1 MKKNSLTSNK
11 GLSLSQAQSISNLC
25 NQRAN
30 EIEGNLAGVNN
41 YGKTVEIPDNNNRN
55 VKTHT
60 ILAPKPL
67 PVNIAA
73 LLLEQATLHAC
84 QGFLMENM
92 KAKDAMLQL
101 WKKKTI
107 DVTSLVALPERPKNV
122 NVSEYPTVTEE
133 FGWEQLTEGEVAEYT
148 EAEAFAAHIGQF
160 IHKGGTLSRLRNELP
175 TIPAIEWMTIYDGV
189 KSPVSINVHISH
201 TSEKLLA
208 IHEELAGEHRKHEQR
223 VNYFKAKVKNLTTEE
238 NARIAKLN
246 ADAQNVAEK
255 QNKDAQEQFTTLYR
269 EATERIKSI
278 QAVFETER
286 QAKIKEIASLRIGID
301 ARFQKVIDTFLATI
315 TPVQE

>member
-1 MKKNSLTSNK
+1 MRKNSLTPNK

-30 EIEGNLAGVNN
+30 EIEAKLAGVNN
-41 YGKTVEIPDNNNRN
+41 YGKSVEVPDGKKSMRTQN
-55 VKTHT
+55 
-60 ILAPKPL
+60 ILTPKPL
-67 PVNIAA
+67 PENVAA

-101 WKKKTI
+101 WKKRTA
-107 DVTSLVALPERPKNV
+107 DVSSVELPARPQNV
-122 NVSEYPTVTEE
+122 NVSVYPQVTEE
-133 FGWEQLTEGEVAEYT
+133 FGWEQLTEGEIAEFT

-160 IHKGGTLSRLRNELP
+160 IHKGGTLARLRNELP
-175 TIPAIEWMTIYDGV
+175 SIPAVEWMTIVDGV
-189 KSPVSINVHISH
+189 KSPVSINVHTSH
-201 TSEKLLA
+201 SSDRLLQ
-208 IHEELAGEHRKHEQR
+208 IHEELAGEHRKYEQR

-238 NARIAKLN
+238 NARIAKAN
-246 ADAQNVAEK
+246 ADAQNAAEK
-255 QNKDAQEQFTTLYR
+255 QNKDAQQAFETAYR
-269 EATERIKSI
+269 AATESIKSI
-278 QAVFETER
+278 QAEFEKER

>member
-1 MKKNSLTSNK
+1 MKKNSLTPNK

-30 EIEGNLAGVNN
+30 EIEAKLAGVNN
-41 YGKTVEIPDNNNRN
+41 YGKTVEIPDNKKGT
-55 VKTHT
+55 KTHT

-67 PVNIAA
+67 PMNVAA
-73 LLLEQATLHAC
+73 LLLETATLHAC

-101 WKKKTI
+101 WKKRTA
-107 DVTSLVALPERPKNV
+107 DVSSVELSERPKPV
-122 NVSEYPTVTEE
+122 NVSVFPQVTEE
-133 FGWEQLTEGEVAEYT
+133 FGWEQLTEGEIAEFT

-160 IHKGGTLSRLRNELP
+160 IHKDGTLARLRRELP
-175 TIPAIEWMTIYDGV
+175 SVPAVEWMTIVDGV
-189 KSPVSINVHISH
+189 KSPVSINIHESH
-201 TSEKLLA
+201 TSDKLLQ
-208 IHEELAGEHRKHEQR
+208 IHEELAGEHRKYEQR

-238 NARIAKLN
+238 NARIAKVN

-255 QNKDAQEQFTTLYR
+255 QNKDAQEQFTTLFR
-269 EATERIKSI
+269 EATEKVKSI
-278 QAVFETER
+278 QAEFEKER